1 MRQLLILF
9 KKHYI
14 IFLIIGICFY
24 LLNQFSPF
32 ISDDYF
38 YTFIKGSK
46 QPIESLNDAIKSQT
60 YDYFHYN
67 GRFIIHVIVQ
77 YFCGVLGIQIFQI
90 LNSICF
96 VFLCIA
102 VTIILRPEFHKVSKI
117 NISILFVL
125 LIFCSRTAHIFLGN
139 ISGAVNYLWTSC
151 IILYF
156 FVIYSYNKNTNHKT
170 FYHIL
175 IFIGGI
181 ISGSLQESFSFGLS
195 IALFIYYCYN
205 NKSVNRANKWLIIGF
220 WIGTI
225 ICIFSPA
232 NFLRLSKTGEGNFDL
247 IAYIIRTYNLIL
259 NSGILILLVIVLIFS
274 FFQNKTKT
282 VFFIKHNIIWI
293 LSIIFNTAFVIL
305 IAYTGPHQLTSIRL
319 FSIILLM
326 KWLYTFC
333 DDFIIK
339 YNKWITIICSIIL
352 VILYIPIYQYRYEI
366 NRGHKELVKNAYMT
380 KDHIII
386 APEYCRCC
394 VAKDDW
400 IAHNFTHQEIYRQF
414 SKEGLSA
421 VITQAKDIN
430 YIRSILPATKLHI
443 SKSCTE
449 KNKKQENI
457 YRAPEKYYYIVR
469 IPLER
474 NINNINIEIFSK
486 PTIAGRIK
494 GWIFHSNNL
503 TYDRKKVT
511 DLDYFSDEQYYYI
524 IVYDKPSLPIINI
537 NINIQ

>member
-14 IFLIIGICFY
+14 IFFIIGICFY

-46 QPIESLNDAIKSQT
+46 RPIESLNDAIKSQM

-67 GRFIIHVIVQ
+67 GRFIIHVIIQ
-77 YFCGVLGIQIFQI
+77 YYCGVLGIQIFQI

-96 VFLCIA
+96 VFLCIG
-102 VTIILRPEFHKVSKI
+102 VTIILHSEFHKVGKI

-125 LIFCSRTAHIFLGN
+125 LIFCSGTAHIFLGN

-181 ISGSLQESFSFGLS
+181 ISGSLQESFTFGLS
-195 IALFIYYCYN
+195 IALFLYYCYN
-205 NKSVNRANKWLIIGF
+205 NKSVSRANKWLIIGF

-247 IAYIIRTYNLIL
+247 IAYIVRTYNLIL

-274 FFQNKTKT
+274 FFQNKNKT
-282 VFFIKHNIIWI
+282 LFFIKHNIIWI
-293 LSIIFNTAFVIL
+293 LSIIFNMAFVIL

-326 KWLYTFC
+326 KWLYTFYEN
-333 DDFIIK
+333 FIIK
-339 YNKWITIICSIIL
+339 YNRWITIICSIIL
-352 VILYIPIYQYRYEI
+352 FILYIPIYQYRYEI
-366 NRGHKELVKNAYMT
+366 DHGHKELVKNAYTT
-380 KDHIII
+380 KDHIVI

-400 IAHNFTHQEIYRQF
+400 IARNFTHQEIYRQF

-469 IPLER
+469 IPLEC

-494 GWIFHSNNL
+494 GWIFHGNNL

-511 DLDYFSDEQYYYI
+511 DLDYFSDKQYYYI

-537 NINIQ
+537 NIQ

>member
-1 MRQLLILF
+1 MKQLSLFF

-14 IFLIIGICFY
+14 IFFIIGICFY

-96 VFLCIA
+96 VSLCIA
-102 VTIILRPEFHKVSKI
+102 VTIILRPEFHKVNKI

-125 LIFCSRTAHIFLGN
+125 LIFCSGTAHIFLGN

-156 FVIYSYNKNTNHKT
+156 FVIYSYNKNNNHKT

-205 NKSVNRANKWLIIGF
+205 NKSVNRANQWLIIGF

-274 FFQNKTKT
+274 FFQNKNKT
-282 VFFIKHNIIWI
+282 LFFIKHNIIWI
-293 LSIIFNTAFVIL
+293 LSIIFNMAFVIL

-326 KWLYTFC
+326 KWLYTFY
-333 DDFIIK
+333 DNFIIK

-352 VILYIPIYQYRYEI
+352 FILYIPIYQYRYEI
-366 NRGHKELVKNAYMT
+366 NRGHKELVKNAYTT
-380 KDHIII
+380 KDHIVI

-400 IAHNFTHQEIYRQF
+400 IARNFTHQEIYRQF

-449 KNKKQENI
+449 KNKKQENV
-457 YRAPEKYYYIVR
+457 YRAPENYYYIVR
-469 IPLER
+469 IPLGR

-494 GWIFHSNNL
+494 GLIFHR
-503 TYDRKKVT
+503 T
-511 DLDYFSDEQYYYI
+511 I
-524 IVYDKPSLPIINI
+524 
-537 NINIQ
+537 